1 VSNIPDVVAGVT
13 EALAETGE
21 PLTLR
26 KFTTADNPADPTGPP
41 VTTPVDYA
49 CIGYVGPVRQFNTA
63 SRVVEITTD
72 AYIDPL
78 SITGNT
84 LSALTVI
91 SDLGDVLIDGSGKE
105 WVLTREQHPRL
116 EGRIALFWHS
126 GLA

>member
-1 VSNIPDVVAGVT
+1 
-13 EALAETGE
+13 
-21 PLTLR
+21 
-26 KFTTADNPADPTGPP
+26 
-41 VTTPVDYA
+41 
-49 CIGYVGPVRQFNTA
+49 
-63 SRVVEITTD
+63 VEITTD

>member
-1 VSNIPDVVAGVT
+1 MSNVPDVIAGVT
-13 EALAETGE
+13 EALTEAGE
-21 PLTLR
+21 PLVLR
-26 KFTTADNPADPTGPP
+26 KFATVDNPLDPTGPP
-41 VTTPVDYA
+41 VTTTTNYN
-49 CIGYVGPVRQFNTA
+49 CIGYVGPVRQFNTE

-84 LSALTVI
+84 AEALTVI

-105 WVLTREQHPRL
+105 WVLTREQHPRI
-116 EGRIALFWHS
+116 EGRVALFWHS

>member
-1 VSNIPDVVAGVT
+1 MSNVPDVIAGVT

-21 PLTLR
+21 PLVLR
-26 KFTTADNPADPTGPP
+26 KITVVNNPLDPTGPGTP
-41 VTTPVDYA
+41 TPVNYN
-49 CIGYVGPVRQFNTA
+49 CIGYIGPVRQFNTA
-63 SRVVEITTD
+63 SRVVEVTTD

-84 LSALTVI
+84 DTALTVI

-105 WVLTREQHPRL
+105 WVLTREQHPRI